1 MLSFPH
7 VDVSVV
13 PSKGESS
20 PSKPA
25 QLHLTL
31 ALSVDPSSSTI
42 TADDT
47 SILITTQVYNR
58 RAEGSTILSIS
69 QHTLDFSM
77 PTAAPPSE
85 PLSPLTDHLLIESG
99 ATALPTADGQGEVS
113 PFKIVL
119 HDANDAVKTMELDDA
134 WENVAVRIK
143 WVVDTVS
150 PIAEVRSTFFYL
162 PPTELT
168 SAF

>member
-1 MLSFPH
+1 
-7 VDVSVV
+7 
-13 PSKGESS
+13 
-20 PSKPA
+20 
-25 QLHLTL
+25 
-31 ALSVDPSSSTI
+31 
-42 TADDT
+42 
-47 SILITTQVYNR
+47 
-58 RAEGSTILSIS
+58 
-69 QHTLDFSM
+69 M